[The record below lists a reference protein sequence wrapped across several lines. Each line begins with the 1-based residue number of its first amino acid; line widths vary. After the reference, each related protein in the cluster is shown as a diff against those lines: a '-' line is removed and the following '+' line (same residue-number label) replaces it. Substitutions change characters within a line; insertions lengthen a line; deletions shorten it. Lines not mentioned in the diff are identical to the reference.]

1 MATIQEN
8 NGSIHTVI
16 LPQVGSR
23 QNLNIVAMGWDTNG
37 DRHREDEKETPSGI
51 KIGVGGGGPSDG
63 INPPS

>member
-51 KIGVGGGGPSDG
+51 
-63 INPPS
+63 